1 MRATASSAQGS
12 MIWLA
17 LALTFLIAFGVT
29 VALIPPLIRFSVRHG
44 WVAVPRARDVHRTP
58 IPVVGGL
65 AMIAGFAVALLAS
78 FFLEELAPELQR
90 SPYEILRLGL
100 LLVGAAVIAAVSL
113 IDDVRDL
120 PAIPRLAIHILAGLI
135 AVGPY
140 LWDQALYPDA
150 LGAATEAR
158 GIILTAFNFP
168 FVQQIHLHNLSP
180 MIAVAATV
188 FWIVGMANMVNWA
201 DGLDGLAGG
210 LVLIA
215 AAVLALH
222 TLRLDP
228 PQLTIAMLPLALAG
242 ACAGFLRFNFFPA
255 RIFMGDVGA
264 ITIGYILGA
273 SAIIGGAKLATALL
287 VMGVPLIDM
296 AWLILARL
304 RRGRS
309 AAQAGRDHLHHRLL
323 DLGFSQRQVVLG
335 YYTLAAVFGGIALLD
350 ISPLVKLLALVFL
363 GVLVLS
369 AIWFAANTTHRTV
382 AVTSDE

>member
-1 MRATASSAQGS
+1 
-12 MIWLA
+12 MIGLA
-17 LALTFLIAFGVT
+17 LALTFVIAFFVT
-29 VALIPPLIRFSVRHG
+29 MALIPPLIRISERQG
-44 WVAVPRARDVHRTP
+44 WVAVPRARDIHRRP
-58 IPVVGGL
+58 IPLVGGL
-65 AMIAGFAVALLAS
+65 AIIAGFAVALLAS
-78 FFLEELAPELQR
+78 FLLEELAPELQR
-90 SPYEILRLGL
+90 SPFELLRLGL
-100 LLVGAAVIAAVSL
+100 LLCGAAVIAAVSL
-113 IDDVRDL
+113 IDDIHAL
-120 PAIPRLAIHILAGLI
+120 PALPRLGVHLVAGLI
-135 AVGPY
+135 AIGPY
-140 LWDQALYPDA
+140 LWDQTLYPDA
-150 LGAATEAR
+150 LGVATEAR

-180 MIAVAATV
+180 LLAIAATL

-215 AAVLALH
+215 AAVLTLH
-222 TLRLDP
+222 TLRLEP

-264 ITIGYILGA
+264 MTIGYILGA

-335 YYTLAAVFGGIALLD
+335 YYTLAAIFGGIALLD
-350 ISPLVKLLALVFL
+350 LSPLIKLLALIFL

-369 AIWFAANTTHRTV
+369 MIWFAASTTQRAVV
-382 AVTSDE
+382 ASDE